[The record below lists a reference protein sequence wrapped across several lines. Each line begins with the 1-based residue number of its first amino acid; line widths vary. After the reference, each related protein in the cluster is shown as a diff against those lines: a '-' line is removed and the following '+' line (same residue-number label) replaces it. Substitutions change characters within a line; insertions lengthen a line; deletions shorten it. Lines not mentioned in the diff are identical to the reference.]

1 MMRNM
6 IVQSMLSAVLKVAAA
21 FVSFG
26 LTFIVARKLDILD
39 AGYFLFCFALV
50 SIFSMLFRLGLNDV
64 ILRVFGANGLS
75 EYANDVLSKSVQW
88 IFISSMFF
96 SLFVFTFSDFISDT
110 IFSKPDM
117 KDVLVWMMFSVPAI
131 CLYSILGMAFQ
142 GIHRVTPATLFQTL
156 FHYSLFLIVLYV
168 YLSFG
173 LFLEADSSLFAQ
185 IFFVTSLVTLL
196 VSWLWWFRNPKAR
209 FGFQRL
215 IDRDLWKS
223 SSNLWSATLM
233 SLAVQWAAVLIAG
246 VYLES
251 KDLAF
256 LTTAQRTSILVSFVL
271 LVIGPV
277 VAPRIARYWSE
288 KRMIEIQRLSILST
302 RAMILLVLPLSL
314 VMIIWSKSIMAL
326 FGDDFS
332 QASYLLAIMILGQLV
347 NVSTGVVGYLLNM
360 TGHEVDYRRVS
371 LFAGMFSI
379 LISFI
384 FTWLWGVS
392 GAASAIAIGLSVQNI
407 GAMYMVKKRLGFWTI
422 S

>member
-21 FVSFG
+21 FISFA

-88 IFISSMFF
+88 IFISSIFF
-96 SLFVFTFSDFISDT
+96 SLFVFAFSEFISDT
-110 IFSKPDM
+110 IFSKPGM
-117 KDVLVWMMFSVPAI
+117 KDALVWMMFSVPAI

-168 YLSFG
+168 YLNFG

-185 IFFVTSLVTLL
+185 IFFITSLVTLL

-215 IDRDLWKS
+215 IDKDLWKS

-251 KDLAF
+251 EDLAF

-302 RAMILLVLPLSL
+302 RAMILLVLPPSL

-332 QASYLLAIMILGQLV
+332 QASYLLAIMVLGQLV

-384 FTWLWGVS
+384 FTWQWGVS

>member
-1 MMRNM
+1 MMQKM
-6 IVQSMLSAVLKVAAA
+6 IFQSMLSAVLKVAAA
-21 FVSFG
+21 FVSFA
-26 LTFIVARKLDILD
+26 LTYIVARELNILD

-50 SIFSMLFRLGLNDV
+50 SIFSMLFRLGLNDI

-75 EYANDVLSKSVQW
+75 GYANDVLSKSIQW
-88 IFISSMFF
+88 IFISSLLF
-96 SLFVFTFSDFISDT
+96 SFIVFTFSDFISAT
-110 IFSKPDM
+110 VFSKAGM
-117 KDVLVWMMFSVPAI
+117 KDSLIWMMFSVPPI

-168 YLSFG
+168 YLSTGDFI
-173 LFLEADSSLFAQ
+173 EANSSLFAK
-185 IFFVTSLVTLL
+185 IFFITSLITLL
-196 VSWLWWFRNPKAR
+196 ASWLWWFRNPQAR
-209 FGFQRL
+209 FGIQPL
-215 IDRDLWKS
+215 LDKDLWTS
-223 SSNLWSATLM
+223 SSNLWSATIM

-246 VYLES
+246 IYLES
-251 KDLAF
+251 EDLAL

-288 KRMIEIQRLSILST
+288 KKMAEIQRLSILST
-302 RAMILLVLPLSL
+302 RAMIFLVLPLAL
-314 VMIIWSKSIMAL
+314 VMIFWSKSIMAL

-332 QASYLLAIMILGQLV
+332 QASYLLAIMVLGQLV

-360 TGHEVDYRRVS
+360 TGHEVDYRIVS

-384 FTWLWGVS
+384 FTWQWGAI

-422 S
+422 G